1 MQLMQQVRAA
11 SHQSV
16 CAASAS
22 HTYIR
27 RSRFFIF
34 AFRSHHADAA
44 NATKPLTQIS
54 ILRHNPIYRQTEQS
68 RKQARQGR
76 ALSPRQARRGE
87 SLIVSSARQRQ
98 QQQPAGRPPH
108 ALTPSLSGAAL
119 QPSHEHLDPTHRP
132 GWTFGRTEWR

>member
-1 MQLMQQVRAA
+1 M
-11 SHQSV
+11 
-16 CAASAS
+16 
-22 HTYIR
+22 T
-27 RSRFFIF
+27 
-34 AFRSHHADAA
+34 
-44 NATKPLTQIS
+44 
-54 ILRHNPIYRQTEQS
+54 YRQTEQKTGETGQGS
-68 RKQARQGR
+68 LPEAGEARGE
-76 ALSPRQARRGE
+76 STGE